1 MNSLVQLLLL
11 CLCPVC
17 PSHVGILAVPQTSR
31 TLRVFALAF
40 LVTWSTLSPEHCVA
54 LSRPSR
60 CHLGWRGLPWLPC
73 VRRYMP
79 SFALFSLSFHGREK
93 EHLLNTWHVSV
104 PGQATSVQY
113 LSPHKVPA
121 K

>member
-11 CLCPVC
+11 CLCPVW

-79 SFALFSLSFHGREK
+79 SFALFSLSLHGREK
-93 EHLLNTWHVSV
+93 EHLLNT
-104 PGQATSVQY
+104 
-113 LSPHKVPA
+113 
-121 K
+121 